1 MSNQGEVDGFFFIV
15 ALIDTSN
22 NYFACLHC
30 ADQDWVNLH
39 RAPDLKMSYQ
49 ASE

>member
-30 ADQDWVNLH
+30 ADQDWVKPHPLIKSVG
-39 RAPDLKMSYQ
+39 LKVSK
-49 ASE
+49 